1 MRAKLCGKEAFCD
14 NLIEELGWSVFRN
27 GIQGPAKNIVI
38 ELIPGYLRSK
48 EAAYGNV
55 IKEFGEE
62 IEPAFDE
69 SQTIDGH
76 GFDYLRMAQVVMP
89 GFGKHP
95 GDYSTDSK

>member
-1 MRAKLCGKEAFCD
+1 VVRIPQWHL
-14 NLIEELGWSVFRN
+14 
-27 GIQGPAKNIVI
+27 GPAKNIVI
-38 ELIPGYLRSK
+38 ELIPGYFRSK

-76 GFDYLRMAQVVMP
+76 GFDYLGMAEIMVP
-89 GFGKHP
+89 GFGNCTI
-95 GDYSTDSK
+95 DYSTDSK